1 MKGRLVGKFLAATML
16 AAVVPGCT
24 VGGSPTAEPQNSP
37 RSTATALGPLV
48 DPEPLP
54 AVELAAFDG
63 SGTTDLATLRGP
75 LVLNLWASYC
85 GPCEVEMPILAAF
98 HERYGD
104 RVGVVGVDYLDP
116 QPAKARALAER
127 AGVDYPLLTDP
138 QGELS
143 GRAPFPVVRGL
154 PFLAFVDA
162 EGRVTHQEYRALTT
176 EDQLTELVETHLGV
190 TL

>member
-1 MKGRLVGKFLAATML
+1 ML
-16 AAVVPGCT
+16 AAAVTGCT
-24 VGGSPTAEPQNSP
+24 VGGSPTAEPQTSP
-37 RSTATALGPLV
+37 RVASTAIDPLV
-48 DPEPLP
+48 DPQPLP

-98 HERYGD
+98 HELYGD

-127 AGVDYPLLTDP
+127 SGVDYPLLTDP
-138 QGELS
+138 EGELS

-154 PFLAFVDA
+154 PFLVFVDA

-176 EDQLTELVETHLGV
+176 EEQLTELVETHLGV